1 MKHEQSYAVL
11 FYSQTGKNEVA
22 LEFHQNDDAQICLM
36 EMRFYIPTPADNP
49 TEDPVKVCSSFLK
62 SAF

>member
-1 MKHEQSYAVL
+1 ML

-49 TEDPVKVCSSFLK
+49 TEDPVKVCSLFLK
-62 SAF
+62 STF